1 MTPKATRACGL
12 VPRLMLLAIAAC
24 GSAGA
29 HELQENRATLVQR
42 EANFVAM
49 TLYIDLPAVLHHA
62 LAPQRSF
69 AEFAV
74 AHANMPPDAFK
85 AVLTR
90 VATRMQSET
99 QATTTKG
106 RTLAFAHLARPSART
121 LAFAH
126 WAWPDAPRVQ
136 EALRDR
142 LMETV
147 VAPTDPTHTAP
158 LDVHAE
164 LHSDLPITALRVQ
177 FAPVLGRMMVVS
189 YRPKQVWA
197 DSHRPSPAITF

>member
-1 MTPKATRACGL
+1 MTPKALGAFGL
-12 VPRLMLLAIAAC
+12 VTRLTLLAIAAC

-106 RTLAFAHLARPSART
+106 RTLAFAH
-121 LAFAH
+121 

>member
-1 MTPKATRACGL
+1 MTPKAPRTFRL
-12 VPRLMLLAIAAC
+12 VPRLVLLAIAAC

-42 EANFVAM
+42 EANFVTM
-49 TLYIDLPAVLHHA
+49 TLYVDLPAVLHHE
-62 LAPQRSF
+62 LSPQRSF

-85 AVLTR
+85 AALMR
-90 VATRMQSET
+90 VTTRMQSET

-106 RTLAFAHLARPSART
+106 RT

-142 LMETV
+142 LMEIV
-147 VAPTDPTHTAP
+147 VAPGDPTHTAP
-158 LDVHAE
+158 LDVRAE
-164 LHSDLPITALRVQ
+164 LHSDLPITALRVR
-177 FAPVLGRMMVVS
+177 FAPVLGRVMVVS

-197 DSHRPSPAITF
+197 DSRRPSPAITF